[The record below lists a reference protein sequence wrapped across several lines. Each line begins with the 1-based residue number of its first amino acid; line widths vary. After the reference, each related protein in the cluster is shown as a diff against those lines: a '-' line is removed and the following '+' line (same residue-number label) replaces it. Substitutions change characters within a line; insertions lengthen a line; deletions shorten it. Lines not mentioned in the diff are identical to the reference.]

1 MYRMPVRRLLYRK
14 LQLPFPGR
22 ELIGT
27 EFQSAAH
34 IIGFDDFAALSFDY
48 GELNVCEEEFNRM
61 ENSRGA
67 VAGALWFSYCKKDL
81 VQFRNSTK

>member
-48 GELNVCEEEFNRM
+48 GELNVCEDGFNRM
-61 ENSRGA
+61 EKIA
-67 VAGALWFSYCKKDL
+67 EELWLEPYGFRIVKKI
-81 VQFRNSTK
+81 